1 MDSSNID
8 DAKSLLYKEAS
19 NTDPDDGTTEVDSSN
34 PDDVNTLLREKAS
47 NAVPDEETTEVDSSN
62 IDEII
67 SREKEAIILIYPIIK
82 HSQVRKV
89 FGFAITF
96 PM

>member
-1 MDSSNID
+1 V
-8 DAKSLLYKEAS
+8 E
-19 NTDPDDGTTEVDSSN
+19 DPDDVNTLLREKASNAVPDDMTNVEDSSN